1 MKSLLNKLGV
11 LIVAVWIQVPA
22 LAFGTVFTYMG
33 NESSLDERN
42 SYDKRLLELALEKTV
57 VEYGPYTMQPS
68 GEGVSLS
75 RLIKLAESKHYPN
88 FFFKFSATDEMI
100 GKFLAIQIPADRGVV
115 GYRVAFVH
123 QKNVNLFNQVADLKA
138 LSKYSIVQGI
148 GWLDTPIL
156 QHNKLSVFQVSNY
169 TSMFAMVERKRVDLF
184 FRGVN
189 EIANEYADFS
199 LTHNNLRIEP
209 NLLLVYPLPRFFM
222 TSKDNV
228 ENAKRVKLGL
238 QRAWQDGSFVAL
250 WRQNHLAS
258 LEKAQ
263 LEKRTIIHLEN
274 PFITTLDPNYTQY
287 NFTISEVLNEPV
299 TQVKN

>member
-42 SYDKRLLELALEKTV
+42 SYDKLLLELALEKTV

>member
-42 SYDKRLLELALEKTV
+42 SYDKSLLELALEKTV
-57 VEYGPYTMQPS
+57 AEYGPYTMQPS
-68 GEGVSLS
+68 GEGLSLS
-75 RLIKLAESKHYPN
+75 RLIKLAEAKHYPN
-88 FFFKFSATDEMI
+88 FFFKFSATDEMLE
-100 GKFLAIQIPADRGVV
+100 KFLAIQIPADRGVV

-123 QKNVNLFNQVADLKA
+123 QQNSQAFNQVSDISSLA
-138 LSKYSIVQGI
+138 KYSIVQGI
-148 GWLDTPIL
+148 GWLDTSIM
-156 QHNKLSVFQVSNY
+156 QYNKLSVFQVSNY

-189 EIANEYADFS
+189 EIANEFTDFS
-199 LTHNNLRIEP
+199 QSHKNLVIEP

-222 TSKDNV
+222 TSKDNISNARRV
-228 ENAKRVKLGL
+228 ELGL

-258 LEKAQ
+258 LEQAQ
-263 LEKRTIIHLEN
+263 LAKRKVIQLEN
-274 PFITTLDPNYTQY
+274 PFIKTLDPNYRKY
-287 NFTISEVLNEPV
+287 IFTIDELITEPAAA
-299 TQVKN
+299 QN

>member
-42 SYDKRLLELALEKTV
+42 TYDRRLLELALEKTV
-57 VEYGPYTMQPS
+57 AEYGPYTMQPS
-68 GEGVSLS
+68 GEGLSLS

-88 FFFKFSATDEMI
+88 FFFKFSATDEMLS
-100 GKFLAIQIPADRGVV
+100 KFLAIQIPADRGVV

-123 QKNVNLFNQVADLKA
+123 QDNLNAFNKVTDISSLA
-138 LSKYSIVQGI
+138 KYSIVQGI
-148 GWLDTPIL
+148 GWLDTSIM
-156 QHNKLSVFQVSNY
+156 QYNKLSVFQVSNY
-169 TSMFAMVERKRVDLF
+169 ISMFAMVERKRVDLF

-199 LTHNNLRIEP
+199 LTHNNLRTEP

-228 ENAKRVKLGL
+228 SNAKRVELGL
-238 QRAWQDGSFVAL
+238 QRAWKDGSFVAL
-250 WRQNHLAS
+250 WRENHFAS
-258 LEKAQ
+258 LAKAQ
-263 LEKRTIIHLEN
+263 LAKRKIIQLEN

-287 NFTISEVLNEPV
+287 NFTISELLNEPAAV
-299 TQVKN
+299 QN